1 MPRSNSYDLLYKCH
15 LLLCVEKIEYVSG
28 LKQLCPRSLHRF
40 GPVLPTP
47 VLALSQRHRLTR
59 PLSWRPRP
67 SMTSI
72 FGKLHMVFILSA
84 KI

>member
-47 VLALSQRHRLTR
+47 VLALSHRHRLTR
-59 PLSWRPRP
+59 PLSWRPCP

-72 FGKLHMVFILSA
+72 FGKLHMVFILST